1 MMVRHRLP
9 GWARLAIVVTGLLP
23 AVTGYASGAVHQ
35 TRRVA
40 MSADGS
46 RSIGGSAGDETT
58 TRGGYAVS
66 LADRRHDVSSAH
78 GGHPVAR
85 MATRYVGTP
94 YVWGGASPSGFDCS
108 GFVKYVYA
116 KLGVVLPR
124 TVRDQYAIGTA
135 VSRDRLRAGDIVFF
149 DRLRHNGVYLGDGRL
164 IHASTMDGAVRIAK
178 LNEGWFK
185 KRWVGARRLQPA
197 AALQGDGSATVSGPV
212 ERIVRTSGST
222 QAAGKRYGA
231 GLIASPYPP
240 TAPRTAGS

>member
-1 MMVRHRLP
+1 MGTV
-9 GWARLAIVVTGLLP
+9 LLP
-23 AVTGYASGAVHQ
+23 AVTGCASGAVHQ

-40 MSADGS
+40 MSADAPQ
-46 RSIGGSAGDETT
+46 SIGGSAGNETT
-58 TRGGYAVS
+58 TRGGYPAS
-66 LADRRHDVSSAH
+66 LAARPHDVSSAQS
-78 GGHPVAR
+78 GDPVAR

-185 KRWVGARRLQPA
+185 ERWVGARRLQPA
-197 AALQGDGSATVSGPV
+197 AALRGDGSATVSGPV
-212 ERIVRTSGST
+212 ERIARTSGST
-222 QAAGKRYGA
+222 QAAGKRYSA
-231 GLIASPYPP
+231 GLIPSPDPP
-240 TAPRTAGS
+240 APAATAGS